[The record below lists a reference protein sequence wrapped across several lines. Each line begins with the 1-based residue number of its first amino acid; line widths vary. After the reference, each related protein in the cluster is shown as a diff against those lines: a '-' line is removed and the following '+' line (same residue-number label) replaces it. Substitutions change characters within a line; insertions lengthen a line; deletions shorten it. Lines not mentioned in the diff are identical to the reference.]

1 VVSLDGPVRR
11 WHAASLIVVAAL
23 YAGATGNWVLAC
35 AVAALI
41 VVALAVGARM
51 ALSPLGARVAAGVAA
66 AAGGVLGAAL
76 PPAAGNALR
85 APWPSFAL
93 AGLLAGSALL
103 FRSERAK
110 PSTLALVP
118 GLAALTACGEAELG
132 RVYAI
137 VAVTHVA
144 FAVLALGGHRSVLRA
159 VRLPSRELAKGAVLV
174 ALAALLAVGFATG
187 LPPVAQWT
195 EARVLHSLGG
205 AEIGFSDRMW
215 LGSLHGMLQSDE
227 VVMRVEGAR
236 TDYLRGAVYDHYEFG
251 RWGRRRAP
259 RPVPVPATALAQ
271 DGGERVRITPVAGV
285 RDRYFVPLGAAAVVT
300 DPGATVD
307 DFAVLRAVGGAARA
321 VSFETSGPP
330 AFAVVAPVEVDLDVP
345 IGLRAALE
353 HIAASWTLGADGPEA
368 KIRAIAHR
376 LRTEYTYALEFEHHK
391 RRDPLLDFLLDDHR
405 GHCEYFAS
413 AMTLLA
419 RAAGVPARVAIG
431 YRVAEENTLGGYWVV
446 RERNAHAWSE
456 VFLPGRGFV
465 TIDATPDGA
474 VAQNEPHRQTTLRAL
489 WDLLGAT
496 WGRATTNLGLVHLGG
511 SMVAVFAVGL
521 FARRIRQRRAPKE
534 AAGARASFARPPPSL
549 ARLLDVLAQ
558 RGAARPAWESLEHFA
573 DRLRDPSQAQAAEAI
588 RNWAALRYGGLGSQE
603 AIVREMEEATERLQ
617 RG

>member
-1 VVSLDGPVRR
+1 LRR
-11 WHAASLIVVAAL
+11 WHAASLVVVAAL
-23 YAGATGNWVLAC
+23 YAGATGQWALAC

-41 VVALAVGARM
+41 VIALAVGARM
-51 ALSPLGARVAAGVAA
+51 TLSPVGTRVAASVAA
-66 AAGGVLGAAL
+66 VAGGALGALL
-76 PPAAGNALR
+76 PPAASNALR

-103 FRSERAK
+103 FRSPASN
-110 PSTLALVP
+110 PSALALIP

-132 RVYAI
+132 RVYAV
-137 VAVTHVA
+137 VAVTHVT
-144 FAVLALGGHRSVLRA
+144 FALLALGSHRS
-159 VRLPSRELAKGAVLV
+159 RLGHARLSKRELANGAALAV
-174 ALAALLAVGFATG
+174 LAALLAVAFATV

-195 EARVLHSLGG
+195 EVRVLHSLGG
-205 AEIGFSDRMW
+205 AEVGFSDRMW

-236 TDYLRGAVYDHYEFG
+236 TDYLRGAVYDHYEVG

-259 RPVPVPATALAQ
+259 RPVPLPRAAPVE
-271 DGGERVRITPVAGV
+271 DGGERVRIMSVAGV

-307 DFAVLRAVGGAARA
+307 DFAVLRAFGGAARA
-321 VSFETSGPP
+321 VSFETSGTPTFPIAAP
-330 AFAVVAPVEVDLDVP
+330 AEVDLDVP
-345 IGLRAALE
+345 IGMRPALE
-353 HIAASWTLGADGPEA
+353 RIAAAWTVGADTPEA

-376 LRTEYTYALEFEHHK
+376 LRSEYTYALEFEHDK

-456 VFLPGRGFV
+456 VHLPGRGFV
-465 TIDATPDGA
+465 TVDATPEGA
-474 VAQNEPHRQTTLRAL
+474 VAQNEPHRESTLRAL
-489 WDLLGAT
+489 WDLVGAT
-496 WGRATTNLGLVHLGG
+496 LVSATTNLGLVHLGG
-511 SMVAVFAVGL
+511 SMAVVLVIGL
-521 FARRIRQRRAPKE
+521 VVRRLRQRRAPKV
-534 AAGARASFARPPPSL
+534 AAGGRASFVRPPPSL
-549 ARLLDVLAQ
+549 ARLLDALAR
-558 RGAARPAWESLEHFA
+558 RGATRPAWEPLERFA
-573 DRLRDPSQAQAAEAI
+573 DRLEDAPFEEAAEAI
-588 RNWAALRYGGLGSQE
+588 RKWAAWRYGGLGSGE
-603 AIVREMEEATERLQ
+603 AIAKEMEEAAERL
-617 RG
+617 RRR